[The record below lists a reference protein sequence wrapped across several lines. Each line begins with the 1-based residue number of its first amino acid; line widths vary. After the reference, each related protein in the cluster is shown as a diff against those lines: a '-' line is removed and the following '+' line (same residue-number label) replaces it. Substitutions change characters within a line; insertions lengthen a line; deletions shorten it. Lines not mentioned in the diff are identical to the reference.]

1 MGDFP
6 MKDIIDHIGII
17 IDSLPSYVL
26 AVSSNGILV
35 YMNKKAEVFLK
46 NKGIALGVSNIYEIA
61 KRHQVSDENEN
72 VNFCNTLE
80 NILVERKVIKDN
92 IYQFVL
98 HGRKRYFSMSINPI
112 LDQEVF
118 SGSLVICNDVTEE
131 YIKDIQ
137 LKEERQ
143 KFIDISTELKSK
155 CDIIEIL
162 RNREKEHL
170 MHLKDVINNISEGLI
185 VLDNKGKFNFSNKA
199 VFYIIEINPG
209 EIVHYPNI
217 NKRYETINL
226 EGQYVELKELF
237 KSNISIKNLVLL
249 MVDKLSGEEKYI
261 EFNVN
266 PIFNN
271 KKELVYT
278 IITLKDVSSIMKHSM
293 ELEKINILKD
303 EFFTVMSHELRTPLT
318 LIYSSLQLAF
328 DIYGEEITPNLEKTL
343 NRININCSRLLK
355 LINNILDI
363 SKAEAG
369 FLVMNPVS
377 FEVVSTT
384 EMIVNSVNNFAESR
398 LIELIF
404 DTNEEE
410 MYVKLDKDKYE
421 KILLNLLSNAI
432 KFTPESKSILITL
445 HVNENGFTLSVK
457 DEGVGIPE
465 SKLQY
470 IFDRFAQVNSSL
482 SRRAE
487 GTGLGLSLVKK
498 LVELMGGSISVKSQ
512 VDRGSEF
519 VVNFNEVSMEPVEN
533 LEEYSIVNSNIKGK
547 INIEF
552 SDID

>member
-1 MGDFP
+1 
-6 MKDIIDHIGII
+6 MKDIIDHLDII
-17 IDSLPSYVL
+17 MDSMPSYVF
-26 AVSSNGILV
+26 AVSIGGILN
-35 YMNKKAEVFLK
+35 YMNKKAITLFK
-46 NKGIALGVSNIYEIA
+46 NEGISLDVKNIYDIANLYEI
-61 KRHQVSDENEN
+61 SDEDVE
-72 VNFCNTLE
+72 FDASSTL
-80 NILVERKVIKDN
+80 NKILIEGKVIKDK
-92 IYQFVL
+92 IYKFAKN
-98 HGRKRYFSMSINPI
+98 GSSKYFSITINPLI
-112 LDQEVF
+112 QYDTL
-118 SGSLVICNDVTEE
+118 SGSLLICNDITED

-143 KFIDISTELKSK
+143 KFIDISTELKTK

-199 VFYIIEINPG
+199 VFSIIELNPG

-217 NKRYETINL
+217 NKRYETANL
-226 EGQYVELKELF
+226 EGMYVELKELF
-237 KSNISIKNLVLL
+237 NSSISIKNLVLL
-249 MVDKLSGEEKYI
+249 MVDKNSGEEKYI

-266 PIFNN
+266 PIYN
-271 KKELVYT
+271 KRKELMYT
-278 IITLKDVSSIMKHSM
+278 IITLKDVSNIVKHSM
-293 ELEKINILKD
+293 ELEKINTLKD

-318 LIYSSLQLAF
+318 LIYSSVQLAY
-328 DIYGEEITPNLEKTL
+328 DVYGDEITQNIEKTL

-369 FLVMNPVS
+369 FLVVNPVS

-398 LIELIF
+398 MIELIF

-410 MYVKLDKDKYE
+410 MFVKLDKDKYE
-421 KILLNLLSNAI
+421 KILLNLLSNAV
-432 KFTPESKSILITL
+432 KFTPEGKSILITL
-445 HVNENGFTLSVK
+445 EIKKDGFTLLVK
-457 DEGVGIPE
+457 DEGIGIPE
-465 SKLQY
+465 AKIPH

-498 LVELMGGSISVKSQ
+498 LVELMGGSIFVRSE
-512 VDRGSEF
+512 VDCGSEF
-519 VVNFNEVSMEPVEN
+519 IINFKEVSLEAVEN
-533 LEEYSIVNSNIKGK
+533 LEDYSIINSNIEGK

>member
-1 MGDFP
+1 
-6 MKDIIDHIGII
+6 MKDIIDHLDII
-17 IDSLPSYVL
+17 MDSMPSYVF
-26 AVSSNGILV
+26 AVSIGGILN
-35 YMNKKAEVFLK
+35 YMNKKAITLFK
-46 NKGIALGVSNIYEIA
+46 NEGISLDVKNIYDIANLYEI
-61 KRHQVSDENEN
+61 SDEDVE
-72 VNFCNTLE
+72 FDASSTL
-80 NILVERKVIKDN
+80 NKILIEGKVIKDK
-92 IYQFVL
+92 IYKFAKN
-98 HGRKRYFSMSINPI
+98 GSSKYFSITINPLI
-112 LDQEVF
+112 QYDTL
-118 SGSLVICNDVTEE
+118 SGSLLICNDITED

-143 KFIDISTELKSK
+143 KFIDISTELKTK

-199 VFYIIEINPG
+199 VFSIIELNPG

-217 NKRYETINL
+217 NKRYETANL
-226 EGQYVELKELF
+226 EGMYVELKELF
-237 KSNISIKNLVLL
+237 NSSISIKNLVLL
-249 MVDKLSGEEKYI
+249 MVDKNSGEEKYI

-266 PIFNN
+266 PIYN
-271 KKELVYT
+271 KRKELMYT
-278 IITLKDVSSIMKHSM
+278 IITLKDVSNIVKHSM
-293 ELEKINILKD
+293 ELEKINTLKD

-318 LIYSSLQLAF
+318 LIYSSVQLAY
-328 DIYGEEITPNLEKTL
+328 DVYGDEITQNIEKTL

-369 FLVMNPVS
+369 FLVVNPVS

-398 LIELIF
+398 MIELIF

-410 MYVKLDKDKYE
+410 MFVKLDKDKYE
-421 KILLNLLSNAI
+421 KILLNLLSNAV
-432 KFTPESKSILITL
+432 KFTPEGKSILITL
-445 HVNENGFTLSVK
+445 EIKKDGFTLFVK
-457 DEGVGIPE
+457 DEGIGIPE
-465 SKLQY
+465 AKIPH

-498 LVELMGGSISVKSQ
+498 LVELMGGSIFVRSE
-512 VDRGSEF
+512 VDCGSEF
-519 VVNFNEVSMEPVEN
+519 IINFKEVSLEAVEN
-533 LEEYSIVNSNIKGK
+533 LEDYSIINSNIEGK

>member
-1 MGDFP
+1 
-6 MKDIIDHIGII
+6 MKDIIDHLDII
-17 IDSLPSYVL
+17 MDSMPSYVF
-26 AVSSNGILV
+26 AVSIGGILN
-35 YMNKKAEVFLK
+35 YMNKKAITLFK
-46 NKGIALGVSNIYEIA
+46 NEGISLDVKNIYDIANLYEI
-61 KRHQVSDENEN
+61 SDEDVE
-72 VNFCNTLE
+72 FDASSTL
-80 NILVERKVIKDN
+80 NKILIEGKVIKDK
-92 IYQFVL
+92 IYKFAKN
-98 HGRKRYFSMSINPI
+98 GSSKYFSITINPLI
-112 LDQEVF
+112 QYDTL
-118 SGSLVICNDVTEE
+118 SGSLLICNDITED

-143 KFIDISTELKSK
+143 KFIDISTELKTK

-199 VFYIIEINPG
+199 VFSIIELNPG

-217 NKRYETINL
+217 NKRYETANL
-226 EGQYVELKELF
+226 EGMYVELKELF
-237 KSNISIKNLVLL
+237 NSSISIKNLVLL
-249 MVDKLSGEEKYI
+249 MVDKNSGEEKYI

-266 PIFNN
+266 PIYN
-271 KKELVYT
+271 KRKELMYT
-278 IITLKDVSSIMKHSM
+278 IITLKDVSNIVKHSM
-293 ELEKINILKD
+293 ELEKINTLKD

-318 LIYSSLQLAF
+318 LIYSSVQLAY
-328 DIYGEEITPNLEKTL
+328 DVYGDEITQNIEKTL

-369 FLVMNPVS
+369 FLVVNPVS

-398 LIELIF
+398 MIELIF

-410 MYVKLDKDKYE
+410 MFVKLDKDKYE
-421 KILLNLLSNAI
+421 KILLNLLSNAV
-432 KFTPESKSILITL
+432 KFTPEGKSILITL
-445 HVNENGFTLSVK
+445 EIKKDGFALFVK
-457 DEGVGIPE
+457 DEGIGIPE
-465 SKLQY
+465 AKIPH

-498 LVELMGGSISVKSQ
+498 LVELMGGSIFVRSE
-512 VDRGSEF
+512 VDCGSEF
-519 VVNFNEVSMEPVEN
+519 IINFKEVSLEAVEN
-533 LEEYSIVNSNIKGK
+533 LEDYSIINSNIEGK